1 MVGHRRWFTI
11 KRAIVMNPDALAQ
24 LKDIQTPEQIG
35 QWPLAWGW
43 WALMAL
49 VTLLLIAL
57 TIWLVKRHKH
67 RFAKRQALTLLKASA
82 GLEAR
87 AKVASINNVL
97 KRVNLAYQE
106 RDVVAELSGKQW
118 ANWLNQHN
126 EKAQIDAE
134 LLQLSYRPQCNE
146 EDAHLY
152 YLQVQQWLKKALPLK
167 PVARLGDAEV
177 SHV

>member
-1 MVGHRRWFTI
+1 
-11 KRAIVMNPDALAQ
+11 MNPDVLAQ

-43 WALMAL
+43 WVVIVLA
-49 VTLLLIAL
+49 TLLLFTAIV
-57 TIWLVKRHKH
+57 WLVKRHKH
-67 RFAKRQALTLLKASA
+67 RFAKRQALTLLKASE

-87 AKVASINNVL
+87 AKVASINNIL
-97 KRVNLAYQE
+97 KRVNLAYQQRE
-106 RDVVAELSGKQW
+106 IVAELSGADW
-118 ANWLNQHN
+118 AKWLNQHN

-134 LLQLSYRPQCNE
+134 LLQLSYKAQCND

-167 PVARLGDAEV
+167 PVKQAENMEV
-177 SHV
+177 NHV